1 MVSRSALVLV
11 VLAIAEFAIFVLAAT
26 QVPVLLLMVAMAAV
40 SAGGVVFLFRETAG
54 ALRHSL
60 TRSIRAPSPDVEDLG
75 DRGMRVLAG
84 LLLAF
89 PGLVTGVLG
98 GLLLLS
104 PVRAAVR
111 PVVGSRLWR
120 LVPPEVADLGRAFRR
135 RDVLDVDAVR
145 KDPKSTSSKTAAPPE
160 LR

>member
-1 MVSRSALVLV
+1 LVLV

-26 QVPVLLLMVAMAAV
+26 QVHVLLLMLAMAAV
-40 SAGGVVFLFRETAG
+40 SAWGVVFLFRQTAG
-54 ALRHSL
+54 VLRSSL
-60 TRSIRAPSPDVEDLG
+60 TDLSRTPGGVGEELG

-89 PGLVTGVLG
+89 PGFLTGVLG
-98 GLLLLS
+98 GFLLLP
-104 PVRAAVR
+104 PVRAAAR
-111 PVVGSRLWR
+111 PVVGSRLGR

-145 KDPKSTSSKTAAPPE
+145 KDQEGTNPKTAAPPE